1 MLALTTL
8 VQFKLFSKDYIMTA
22 QNINMTIFDMTFVL
36 PPLLQV
42 DNTEIADNNWT
53 LDKNGVTDANKWP
66 CCDGG

>member
-1 MLALTTL
+1 
-8 VQFKLFSKDYIMTA
+8 MTA

-42 DNTEIADNNWT
+42 DATEITGNNWT